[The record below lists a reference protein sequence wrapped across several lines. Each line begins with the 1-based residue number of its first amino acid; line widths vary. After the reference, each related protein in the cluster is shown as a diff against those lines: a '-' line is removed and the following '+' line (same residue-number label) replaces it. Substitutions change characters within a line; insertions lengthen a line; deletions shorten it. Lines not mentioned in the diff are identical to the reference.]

1 MFLWWCRKAVEIELF
16 HTRVSNWMALFKEC
30 SLCVSNNNQIIASRR
45 NSLTRFKP
53 NTDIIQSKHWKI
65 KKYDFFIMFF
75 VQNDQHHLPPL
86 HSKVPFD
93 I

>member
-1 MFLWWCRKAVEIELF
+1 
-16 HTRVSNWMALFKEC
+16 MALFKEC
-30 SLCVSNNNQIIASRR
+30 SLCISDNNQIIASRR

-53 NTDIIQSKHWKI
+53 NTDIIQWKHWKI
-65 KKYDFFIMFF
+65 EKTRYFFIIFF
-75 VQNDQHHLPPL
+75 VQYDQHHLPPL